1 MPVPILRALVDRML
15 LGPGGDRRQLQD
27 SPVLGDVWAAFAE
40 RPDQP
45 QDLLITPLWRT
56 PAAEVAAS
64 IDGRIVRADNDDAE
78 IACLSNLVAAHLTF
92 TEMLQV
98 VVPMTQWWHSARS
111 RKEIGDYLDAA
122 AGDARLDQT
131 IAAALAIANALA
143 DGKTARDHNL
153 PGALD
158 RFIALTSF
166 ILWAAHREQPKR
178 LPAGTTPERR
188 LAAALKGVTTE
199 DLKAPLRALM
209 AGIAEDLKPGA
220 SKPAPATVYNI
231 TLNRKAVLAIH
242 RSVPAVKADAAVRL
256 FDVSCKEITW
266 AVLDAGIAAH
276 VALKDQTTG
285 KSRIRKVFDFTC
297 FRRIANI
304 ANGKAGV
311 AKENAKQICAA
322 RAPGTLDPDR
332 IAVDLQAL
340 ADASRDRRLF
350 DWERAEK
357 LIVVDDADAPTTDHG
372 THVAGIIGAHGR
384 ITGTPSDDDHAD
396 GMCPDINL
404 YDFRILSPEV
414 FDTEFAII
422 AALQYIRFVNERDRA
437 ITIHGANLSLQI
449 PHDVRNYACGL
460 TPICVECERLVDSG
474 VVVVAAAGNLGYQS
488 YETKGGSYES
498 YAPLSLADPGN
509 ADGVITVGST
519 HRYSP
524 HSYGVSFFSSRGPT
538 GDGRMKPDLVAPGER
553 IRSTVGADG
562 WGDMDGTS
570 MAAPHV
576 SGAAAMLMA
585 RYAELIGQP
594 RRIKQIL
601 CDSATDLGRERAFQ
615 GRGMLDVLRAFQSI

>member
-166 ILWAAHREQPKR
+166 ILWAAHREPPKR

-304 ANGKAGV
+304 ANGKEGV

>member
-1 MPVPILRALVDRML
+1 MPVAIPRALVDRML

-27 SPVLGDVWAAFAE
+27 SPVLGDVWVAFAE
-40 RPDQP
+40 KPDRP

-56 PAAEVAAS
+56 SAAEVAAS
-64 IDGRIVRADNDDAE
+64 VERGIARADDDDAE
-78 IACLSNLVAAHLTF
+78 IACLSNLVAARLTF
-92 TEMLQV
+92 AEMLQV

-143 DGKTARDHNL
+143 DGKTARDYSL

-166 ILWAAHREQPKR
+166 ILWAARRDGPKR

-188 LAAALKGVTTE
+188 LAAALKGVTTA
-199 DLKAPLRALM
+199 DLKAPLRAVM
-209 AGIAEDLKPGA
+209 AGIADDLRPGA
-220 SKPAPATVYNI
+220 GSLAPATVYNI
-231 TLNRKAVLAIH
+231 TLNRKAALAIY

-256 FDVSCKEITW
+256 FDVSCKEIVW
-266 AVLDAGIAAH
+266 AVLDAGIADHA
-276 VALKDQTTG
+276 AFKDQATG
-285 KSRIRKVFDFTC
+285 KSRIRKVFDFTY

-304 ANGKAGV
+304 ANGKEGV
-311 AKENAKQICAA
+311 ASENAKQICAA
-322 RAPGTLDPDR
+322 RAPGALEPDR
-332 IAVDLQAL
+332 VAADLKAL
-340 ADASRDRRLF
+340 ADASRERRLF

-357 LIVVDDADAPTTDHG
+357 LIQVDAPDAPATDHG

-384 ITGTPSDDDHAD
+384 IAGTPPDDDHAD

-414 FDTEFAII
+414 IDTEFAII
-422 AALQYIRFVNERDRA
+422 AALQYIRYVNERDRA

-449 PHDVRNYACGL
+449 LHDVRNYACGL
-460 TPICVECERLVDSG
+460 TPVCVECERLVDSG

-553 IRSTVGADG
+553 IHSTVGADG

-615 GRGMLDVLRAFQSI
+615 GHGMLDVLRAFQSI